1 MSEERL
7 DAIRDS
13 HAHHNDLDRCGIC
26 FLLDTIERLTATSTY
41 PRPASYVCPACGDQ
55 TIVKGLCG
63 RCVEAGYEAL
73 KLFDV
78 SSVLNRAIGN
88 ISEEVE

>member
-7 DAIRDS
+7 DAIRENHS
-13 HAHHNDLDRCGIC
+13 HHNDLDRCDTC
-26 FLLDTIERLTATSTY
+26 FLLDTIERLTATRTY

-73 KLFDV
+73 SLFDKQWV
-78 SSVLNRAIGN
+78 SNRGVGY
-88 ISEEVE
+88 ISEGG